1 MARVAPRTR
10 QSVRAALCCV
20 AALMACAGAAIAF
33 EPEPAVGLP
42 PAVAVE
48 VLGFAAAG
56 EGKTVQELHREAL
69 LDARRNALAQAHV
82 ALEAETHVQ
91 DMRLRGALVRSWARG
106 YIQELRVL
114 EAGLLPDAEPPVYR
128 LRARALVLPSAGRRT
143 GLLPGAMG
151 DRWTPALVLT
161 LDSDLPPEREAA
173 LRRALAR
180 AMRSCGIEIVEPD
193 ASRPAL
199 EARVSVATPAAADA
213 EWTNV
218 EWSMGLVPSGAGG
231 FGPLGAA
238 PREGADA
245 PVRGHWLVTGQAGP
259 ESDLWQRVGA
269 RMALDAVRLWT
280 TPRRTTVR
288 FEGADG
294 GRAQRL
300 GAAFGR
306 IPDTEVRVEE
316 DGEAVLVCL
325 PLAGDPLAAV
335 EALLAEAGLA
345 EQVKSVSASLTH
357 LTLTFVPAAEPDA
370 TESTAAE

>member
-10 QSVRAALCCV
+10 RSVRLALCCV
-20 AALMACAGAAIAF
+20 AAFVAFAGAANAF
-33 EPEPAVGLP
+33 EPEPSVRLP

-69 LDARRNALAQAHV
+69 LDARRNALVQAHV

-91 DMRLRGALVRSWARG
+91 DMRLRGALVRSWATG

-128 LRARALVLPSAGRRT
+128 LRARVLVLPSAGRWA

-161 LDSDLPPEREAA
+161 LDSDLPPEGEAA

-199 EARVSVATPAAADA
+199 EARVSVAMPTAADA
-213 EWTNV
+213 EWTKV
-218 EWSMGLVPSGAGG
+218 AWSMGLVPSGAGG
-231 FGPLGAA
+231 FGA
-238 PREGADA
+238 PREGAEA
-245 PVRGHWLVTGQAGP
+245 PVRGHWLVTRQAGA

-288 FEGADG
+288 FEGADD

-316 DGEAVLVCL
+316 DGSVVLVCL

-335 EALLAEAGLA
+335 EALLAEVGLA
-345 EQVKSVSASLTH
+345 EQVRSVSASLTH
-357 LTLTFVPAAEPDA
+357 LTLTFAPAAEPDA